1 MDIIQKITIYD
12 ILGYVFPGSI
22 LVVAVLYRFASGLL
36 FSNMDNGYFI
46 ALILIIGYAI
56 GMVISE
62 IAKII
67 EYVVNGDPQYKID
80 VDNRD
85 NRDEIDN
92 IGVEKVVQ
100 ALRNAGL
107 IEKNKC
113 NLSKEEIKKYFTYMY
128 ADIQTDDKY
137 CRIHN
142 YASSELVCKNMAT
155 TFLISTLILTFNNNL
170 NFKPE
175 ILWIAS
181 SISIVTLL
189 KRYRMNKER
198 KYTYT
203 IDWFVGK
210 YINKVDEGKD
220 NEDDNNVSDHIEINN
235 RESKV
240 KSDDHIENEF
250 DESTWNK
257 HYVVCLHK
265 IEKS

>member
-80 VDNRD
+80 VENRD

-175 ILWIAS
+175 ILWIGS
-181 SISIVTLL
+181 S
-189 KRYRMNKER
+189 
-198 KYTYT
+198 
-203 IDWFVGK
+203 
-210 YINKVDEGKD
+210 
-220 NEDDNNVSDHIEINN
+220 
-235 RESKV
+235 
-240 KSDDHIENEF
+240 
-250 DESTWNK
+250 
-257 HYVVCLHK
+257 
-265 IEKS
+265 

>member
-67 EYVVNGDPQYKID
+67 EYVDPQYKID
-80 VDNRD
+80 VENSD

-175 ILWIAS
+175 ILWIGS

-203 IDWFVGK
+203 IDWFVQK
-210 YINKVDEGKD
+210 YINIDND
-220 NEDDNNVSDHIEINN
+220 NEKNKLEKDVWNMNYVICKHI
-235 RESKV
+235 K
-240 KSDDHIENEF
+240 
-250 DESTWNK
+250 
-257 HYVVCLHK
+257 
-265 IEKS
+265 

>member
-80 VDNRD
+80 VENRD

-92 IGVEKVVQ
+92 IGVEKVVH

-107 IEKNKC
+107 IEKK
-113 NLSKEEIKKYFTYMY
+113 
-128 ADIQTDDKY
+128 
-137 CRIHN
+137 
-142 YASSELVCKNMAT
+142 
-155 TFLISTLILTFNNNL
+155 
-170 NFKPE
+170 
-175 ILWIAS
+175 
-181 SISIVTLL
+181 
-189 KRYRMNKER
+189 
-198 KYTYT
+198 
-203 IDWFVGK
+203 
-210 YINKVDEGKD
+210 
-220 NEDDNNVSDHIEINN
+220 
-235 RESKV
+235 
-240 KSDDHIENEF
+240 
-250 DESTWNK
+250 
-257 HYVVCLHK
+257 
-265 IEKS
+265 